1 MPDWLKKGLWKLL
14 GILVFSVV
22 QFVIAGTIAW
32 FADFSPK
39 KHFADWIFPSIE
51 GRLISSIKKE
61 MDPDKYIEKYLSQG
75 RFVPIKENGFASKE
89 ENEIESIK
97 FSMSDSEKRY
107 VTLEELRN
115 ERNSLESLRSTVS
128 AKSEGFVT
136 VEIYKSEIQGEEERL
151 ILNGK
156 NEAISHWIKNGYCYK
171 VKPTRGEGH
180 LHIKVAVHG
189 SGVTRPDKQE
199 TNDSI
204 GRLHQK
210 HRESLFTGRTAAAG
224 LKEIDVRLTPT
235 SENCDDLRMRDG
247 QSRRSD

>member
-1 MPDWLKKGLWKLL
+1 MSDWLKKGLGKFL
-14 GILVFSVV
+14 GIVVFSAAQLVTALV
-22 QFVIAGTIAW
+22 AAWIANL
-32 FADFSPK
+32 SPQK
-39 KHFADWIFPSIE
+39 ILADWMFPSIE
-51 GRLISSIKKE
+51 EKLISSIRKE
-61 MDPDKYIEKYLSQG
+61 IDPDKYIEEYISQG
-75 RFVPIKENGFASKE
+75 RFVPVKENGFASKE

-128 AKSEGFVT
+128 AKYEGFVT
-136 VEIYKSEIQGEEERL
+136 VEIYKSEIPGEEERL

-156 NEAISHWIKNGYCYK
+156 NEAISRLIKNGYCYK
-171 VKPTRGEGH
+171 VKPTRGEGR

-210 HRESLFTGRTAAAG
+210 HKDSLFIGKTGDAG
-224 LKEIDVRLTPT
+224 LNKIEVVLTPE
-235 SENCDDLRMRDG
+235 SENCNDLRMMYE
-247 QSRRSD
+247 QW